1 MKAKII
7 DLKKLAGHAKEE
19 TTEIYDR
26 DQVEAHRRVMLARKQ
41 FREKNG
47 E

>member
-1 MKAKII
+1 MVPRFLPGA
-7 DLKKLAGHAKEE
+7 HTKEE

-26 DQVEAHRRVMLARKQ
+26 DQVEAHRRVMQARKQ